1 MVPQWFEWHSTAKKY
16 IFLTGTNAS
25 KTVIK
30 KQTVI
35 MGTIWLSL
43 LVVHCFAGAAPLWLF
58 YLIWEWQSSW
68 QCPQNALH
76 TGFLPIC
83 GPASCPSETA
93 LSFQSSVKNSA
104 EASHVLV
111 SRFVRAHVSI
121 ESLLLKNK
129 TKQCDVPRTTVPPKA
144 TRVRLQIKSTPW
156 IVIDW

>member
-1 MVPQWFEWHSTAKKY
+1 MIWVTFNCQKIY
-16 IFLTGTNAS
+16 IFNWN
-25 KTVIK
+25 KCIKNCDK

-35 MGTIWLSL
+35 MGTIRLSL

-121 ESLLLKNK
+121 ESLLLKKN
-129 TKQCDVPRTTVPPKA
+129 KQCDVPRTTVPPKA
-144 TRVRLQIKSTPW
+144 TRVRLQIKSNPW
-156 IVIDW
+156 IVIDC

>member
-16 IFLTGTNAS
+16 IFLTGIFYHIKNCD
-25 KTVIK
+25 K

-93 LSFQSSVKNSA
+93 LSFQSSVKNSV

-121 ESLLLKNK
+121 ESLLPKNK
-129 TKQCDVPRTTVPPKA
+129 TKQNSVMCQE
-144 TRVRLQIKSTPW
+144 LQFLQRPLESGSKSNQPHGLS
-156 IVIDW
+156 